1 MIERDA
7 IESSKKIKW
16 NTRPL
21 ISFFATMA
29 FLVMIFFF
37 SGISPFKGT
46 GGKSVLISD
55 LGAQYAPFMVA
66 FRNSLLNGRNLT
78 YSFQVGMGKNLLGI
92 FAYYLSS
99 PINLVALLFPV
110 SHISD
115 AIVVIITLK
124 LSLAGAFMTWLLDK
138 RFQDK
143 TKMSILFGSIYA
155 LCSFALVFMMNFM
168 WLDGFALLPLVI
180 LVTEQFR
187 KDIRQWWKVLLV
199 LVVLFAS
206 GYYMAYIVGVFSF
219 FYLIALLDYEGFFS
233 KDRDPSGAKVL
244 GLFVLAAV
252 IAAMVCSAMLI
263 PAGMDTIYNADTSA
277 ATTPSIQPNFSL
289 IDFLPQL
296 FLTRLTDIAQN
307 PPFIYADLATLFLVI
322 LFFRNKE
329 ISSRLKRWCG
339 IALGL
344 GVLSFMLPPLDIA
357 WQLFDAPN
365 WYMHRYSFILTF
377 GMILI
382 AFYSYLHRKALANRD
397 FAWTA
402 GIVFLLLILIERFS
416 KEENSLYYQTI
427 AFSAAILLI
436 LWGSTKEKWPD
447 VIANLKQIETPLLVL
462 ILLSEIVFLNP
473 KTTVGNLFSSAQE
486 NQEFVSQLEEVQM
499 LSESID
505 RSSWA
510 RVEQEDG
517 IGKNIDSLSLAP
529 YIDVDGIGSFSS
541 MANKTQQRFLKQLG
555 YRADFNYTS
564 AEHSFAVLPTDSV
577 LGIRYILS
585 SDTNNT
591 SLEKVAATE
600 HYALYKNPD
609 AVNIAF
615 FAEMDAGSFD
625 FYKLEKDDHS
635 KDYFTFQEEWLASL
649 TGKNAD
655 SLYESFE
662 PEWELINCE
671 PAPCDPKDLELE
683 EVDDKDAM
691 NLENEN
697 SDSKDVLYYIRTN
710 AKAPMVL
717 RTTVKSEKESPM
729 YLSVPFLMRCLPYSV
744 YCNGQKVF
752 EEEAS
757 YNYSVIISLGSFPV
771 GEEVKIEIRSGEDL
785 FYCLPPR
792 LAYVDRAVLS
802 EQMNLLKQG
811 VTVTDVK
818 DGRVSFTATAEK
830 ESLVITTVPFE
841 KNWCVTIDGEKVDV
855 LSYQDAFVSFIVPQG
870 THQIA
875 MEFSLPGGSIG
886 VIISVM
892 GLLSGAV
899 LALVLRRKHTSGAKI
914 EKVTGDLK

>member
-7 IESSKKIKW
+7 IETSRERKW

-29 FLVMIFFF
+29 FLFMIFFF
-37 SGISPFKGT
+37 SGISPFSGT
-46 GGKSVLISD
+46 SGKSVLISD
-55 LGAQYAPFMVA
+55 LSAQYAPFLVSL
-66 FRNSLLNGRNLT
+66 RNSILHGRSLT
-78 YSFQVGMGKNLLGI
+78 YSFQIGMGKNYLGI

-180 LVTEQFR
+180 LVIEQFR
-187 KDIRQWWKVLLV
+187 KDTRQWWKVFIV
-199 LVVLFAS
+199 LTILFVS
-206 GYYMAYIVGVFSF
+206 GYYMAYMVGVFSF

-252 IAAMVCSAMLI
+252 FAAMVCAAMLI
-263 PAGMDTIYNADTSA
+263 PAGLDTIYNADHSA
-277 ATTPSIQPNFSL
+277 ATTPSVIPNFSL
-289 IDFLPQL
+289 ISFLPQL
-296 FLTRLTDIAQN
+296 FLTRLTDIADN

-322 LFFRNKE
+322 LFFKNKE

-357 WQLFDAPN
+357 WQLFDEPN
-365 WYMHRYSFILTF
+365 WYMHRYSYILTF

-402 GIVFLLLILIERFS
+402 GIVFLLLVLIERFS
-416 KEENSLYYQTI
+416 AQENSLYYQTI
-427 AFSAAILLI
+427 AFSAAILLF

-447 VIANLKQIETPLLVL
+447 AIGNLKQIETPLLVL
-462 ILLSEIVFLNP
+462 ILVAEIAFLNP
-473 KTTVGNLFSSAQE
+473 KTTVGNLFSNAQK
-486 NQEFVSQLEEVQM
+486 NQDFVTQVEEIQG
-499 LSESID
+499 LSDAID
-505 RSSWA
+505 RTSWA

-517 IGKNIDSLSLAP
+517 LGKNIDSLSLAP
-529 YIDVDGIGSFSS
+529 YIDANGISSFSS
-541 MANKTQQRFLKQLG
+541 MSNKKQQRFLKQLG
-555 YRADFNYTS
+555 YRVNYNYFS
-564 AEHSFAVLPTDSV
+564 AEHTFPILPADSV

-585 SDTNNT
+585 TDTDET
-591 SLEKVAATE
+591 SMEKVASAE
-600 HYALYKNPD
+600 HYALYQNPD
-609 AVNIAF
+609 AASIAF
-615 FAEMDAGSFD
+615 IAETEADLFD
-625 FYKLEKDDHS
+625 FYQLEKDDIT
-635 KDYFTFQEEWLASL
+635 KDYFAFQEKWLTSL
-649 TGKNAD
+649 TGKAAED
-655 SLYESFE
+655 LYTTFE
-662 PEWELINCE
+662 PEWELINVE
-671 PAPCDPKDLELE
+671 PAPCDSEYLELDE
-683 EVDDKDAM
+683 IEYKDAM
-691 NLENEN
+691 NLENEK
-697 SDSKDVLYYIRTN
+697 SDSESIQYYIRTN
-710 AKAPMVL
+710 EKAPMVF
-717 RTTVKSEKESPM
+717 RTNVKVEKNSPL
-729 YLSVPFLMRCLPYSV
+729 YLSVPFLMRCFPYSV

-757 YNYSVIISLGSFPV
+757 SNYSVIIDLGTFEAGMDV
-771 GEEVKIEIRSGEDL
+771 QIEIRSNEDL
-785 FYCLPPR
+785 FACLSPR

-811 VTVTDVK
+811 VTVTEVK
-818 DGRVSFTATAEK
+818 DGRVSFSAETEK
-830 ESLVITTVPFE
+830 ESLVITTIPFE
-841 KNWCVTIDGEKVDV
+841 KNWRVTVDGKKVDV
-855 LSYQDAFVSFIVPQG
+855 LSYQDAFVSFVVPEG

-886 VIISVM
+886 VIISVV

-899 LALVLRRKHTSGAKI
+899 VALVLRKKHTSGAKN